1 MGLRFRKSIKLCKG
15 VKLNLGTKSA
25 SVSVGGKGFHQTF
38 STTGRTTSSVGISGT
53 GVSYQKSF
61 SLKDKFNELFGGKK
75 KESASKQAQSE
86 KEAKAAARLQA
97 ANESAEAARQ
107 QVAEFEAAVDELRS
121 IHKVCDISVD
131 WNNVREPGLKALSER
146 ILKGDTDAY
155 LEAVELAGPF
165 DDLVEY
171 GSEFEIGT
179 DDPGVLE
186 VEFVINSEETI
197 PEKVLSLTE
206 TGMLSEKQMSATMH
220 YELLQDYVCS
230 TMLRIARDSFALL
243 PVKKV
248 VVHASDIVVNTATG
262 NDEQQ
267 TYVSAVFDRAAFDN
281 INFERIDPSDT
292 VGSFKCNMDFKKT
305 KGFKPVEKMEV

>member
-15 VKLNLGTKSA
+15 VKLNLGAKSA
-25 SVSVGGKGFHQTF
+25 SVSVGGKGFHQSF
-38 STTGRTTSSVGISGT
+38 STTGRTTSSIGIPGT

-61 SLKDKFNELFGGKK
+61 SLKNKFNELFGGK

-86 KEAKAAARLQA
+86 KEAKAAAKLQA

-121 IHKVCDISVD
+121 IHKECDIFVD
-131 WNNVREPGLKALSER
+131 WNNVREPELKALSER
-146 ILKGDTDAY
+146 VLKGDTDAY
-155 LEAVELAGPF
+155 LEAIELAGPF

-179 DDPGVLE
+179 DDPDVLE
-186 VEFVINSEETI
+186 VEFCINSEDTI
-197 PEKVLSLTE
+197 PEKVLALTE
-206 TGMLSEKQMSATMH
+206 TGKLSEKQMSATMH

-243 PVKKV
+243 PVKKA

-267 TYVSAVFDRAAFDN
+267 TYVSAVFDRAAFEN

-292 VGSFKCNMDFKKT
+292 VSSFKCNMDFKKT
-305 KGFKPVEKMEV
+305 KGFKPVEKVEV

>member
-15 VKLNLGTKSA
+15 VKLNLGAKSA
-25 SVSVGGKGFHQTF
+25 SVSVGGKGFHQSF
-38 STTGRTTSSVGISGT
+38 STTGRTTSTVGIPGT

-61 SLKDKFNELFGGKK
+61 SLKKKFSELFGGAKDK
-75 KESASKQAQSE
+75 ASKPAQSE
-86 KEAKAAARLQA
+86 KEAKAAAKLQA

-107 QVAEFEAAVDELRS
+107 SVAEFEAALDELRS
-121 IHKVCDISVD
+121 VHKECDAAID
-131 WNNVREPGLKALSER
+131 WKNVRDPGLKSLSER
-146 ILKGDTDAY
+146 VLKGDTDAY
-155 LEAVELAGPF
+155 LEAVEAIGPF

-179 DDPGVLE
+179 DDPAVIE
-186 VEFVINSEETI
+186 VEFVINSGDTI
-197 PEKVLSLTE
+197 PEKVLSVTDS
-206 TGMLSEKQMSATMH
+206 GKLSEKAMTATMH
-220 YELLQDYVCS
+220 YDILQDYVCS
-230 TMLRIARDSFALL
+230 TMLRIARDCFAML

-248 VVHASDIVVNTATG
+248 VVHATDIVVNTATG

-267 TYVSAVFDRAAFDN
+267 TYVSAVFDREAFEN

-305 KGFKPVEKMEV
+305 KGFKPVEKVEV

>member
-38 STTGRTTSSVGISGT
+38 STTGRTTSSVGIPGT

-61 SLKDKFNELFGGKK
+61 SLKDKFSELFGGKK
-75 KESASKQAQSE
+75 KESE
-86 KEAKAAARLQA
+86 KEAKAAAKQQA

-107 QVAEFEAAVDELRS
+107 RVAEFEAAVDELRS
-121 IHKVCDISVD
+121 IHKVCDICVD
-131 WNNVREPGLKALSER
+131 WNNVRDPGLKVLSGR

-155 LEAVELAGPF
+155 LEAVKLAGAF

-171 GSEFEIGT
+171 GSEFEVGT
-179 DDPGVLE
+179 DDPDVLE

-206 TGMLSEKQMSATMH
+206 TGKLSEKQMSATMH

-243 PVKKV
+243 PVNKV
-248 VVHASDIVVNTATG
+248 VVHASDILVNTATG

-267 TYVSAVFDRAAFDN
+267 TYVSAVFDRAAFEN
-281 INFERIDPSDT
+281 INVERIDPSDT

-305 KGFKPVEKMEV
+305 KGFKPVEKVEV

>member
-38 STTGRTTSSVGISGT
+38 STTGRTTSSVGIPGT

-61 SLKDKFNELFGGKK
+61 SLKDKFSELFGGKK

-86 KEAKAAARLQA
+86 KEAKAAAKQQA

-107 QVAEFEAAVDELRS
+107 RVAEFEAAVDELRS
-121 IHKVCDISVD
+121 IHKVCDICVD
-131 WNNVREPGLKALSER
+131 WNNVRAPGLKVLSGR

-155 LEAVELAGPF
+155 LEAVELAGAF

-171 GSEFEIGT
+171 GSEFEVGT
-179 DDPGVLE
+179 DDPDVLE

-206 TGMLSEKQMSATMH
+206 TGKLSEKQMSATMH

>member
-38 STTGRTTSSVGISGT
+38 STTGRTTSSVGIPGT

-186 VEFVINSEETI
+186 VEFVINSEDTI
-197 PEKVLSLTE
+197 PEKVLSVTE
-206 TGMLSEKQMSATMH
+206 TGKLSEKYIGRPFS
-220 YELLQDYVCS
+220 
-230 TMLRIARDSFALL
+230 
-243 PVKKV
+243 
-248 VVHASDIVVNTATG
+248 
-262 NDEQQ
+262 
-267 TYVSAVFDRAAFDN
+267 
-281 INFERIDPSDT
+281 
-292 VGSFKCNMDFKKT
+292 
-305 KGFKPVEKMEV
+305 